1 MEIEFVQEEDRMK
14 YIIKSLL
21 SNECS
26 DDELTDFDLVSS
38 ATNVSN
44 LCSTNKNN
52 ANEYGITNST
62 EEKTV

>member
-38 ATNVSN
+38 AANVSN
-44 LCSTNKNN
+44 LCSTNKIN
-52 ANEYGITNST
+52 ANAYGITNST

>member
-26 DDELTDFDLVSS
+26 DDELIDFDLVSS

-44 LCSTNKNN
+44 LCSINKNN
-52 ANEYGITNST
+52 ANAYGITNST